1 MSNWKL
7 FKGGVALA
15 ALAAASAVPAYA
27 QVTTSEI
34 RGVITTEAGSPIS
47 GASVIV
53 THEPTGTT
61 SAVTTNSAGVYLA
74 RNLRVGG
81 PYTVVVSGADIRTVE
96 VTDVYVGL
104 NETYD
109 LSLPVSS
116 ERTLEAVVVTAPAL
130 AAGFMETGISSTF
143 GLEEL
148 GRVVSID
155 RDIADAAQLDP
166 FASINVQSGGGK
178 ELSIAGANNRFN
190 SLTIDGIALNDR
202 FGLNSNGYP
211 TQRSPIPYDAIESLT
226 VQTAPYDTQFNG
238 FTGGTINAVTQ
249 SGTNEFHGS
258 LSYYTTDDSMAG
270 DRVGDTT
277 VSREFDEESYA
288 ITLGGPIIE
297 DKLFFF
303 VAYDHFEE
311 SAAFRTGPTGT
322 NAVNII
328 DILPSEVAE
337 ITQIASDVYGLDTGS
352 FSGIDPVEDEK
363 FLANIDWNINENH
376 RARLTYMRTE
386 GSSIAE
392 QNGNNFVQGA
402 DVAYPS
408 SWYNRSET
416 VEAFIGH
423 VYSDWT
429 DNFSTELKIAS
440 TTQATGQDS
449 LLGAETPQISIG
461 GLGTDGQQVIAF
473 GPDRYRHGNELDQE
487 FMQYKALG
495 TYLWGNHSFQF
506 GFEREEVDADNLFA
520 QNSEGTYAFATIDD
534 FRNNIPSGLTYNNA
548 VTNDEN
554 DLRAIWGYNQNSV
567 YFQDTWDVLP
577 TLTLMGGLRYD
588 WYESEG
594 TIRENQNF
602 IDRYGYTNTTDLE
615 GLDVIMPRFSFN
627 WDAMENLTVR
637 GGIGRFS
644 GGAPAVWVSNSYSND
659 GVIAD
664 NVDYYSGDGGVNIYL
679 PTSPDATTGQYIPPA
694 VLAELAAGNPDG
706 QVNALHPDFEIPSTW
721 KANIGFAYNVDL
733 GPSEDWTFSFDVLY
747 NDYEN
752 APYWFSPGCTPDGT
766 APDGRNT
773 YECIDQYDI
782 VVGSTDQG
790 ESLLYAVSVDK
801 SFENGFDL
809 FASYTHQDVEDVG
822 MGTSS
827 TATSNF
833 SDSARY
839 DYITPTAGTSNFQV
853 EHLFKL
859 RLNWEHEFVENFPTT
874 VSMFATRRSGQP
886 YSYTFYENNNCV
898 FQGGGRCTIE
908 SAVDDAGHLLYVPSG
923 PNDPLFSSDSFGG
936 DAAAQ
941 QEFFDYINNSEL
953 SQYAG
958 GIAERNGDNSRW
970 STIVD
975 LRLEQEFPGV
985 LDAHRTF
992 FFLDIENL
1000 GNLINDDWGRI
1011 ERTRYEYERSV
1022 VSAEI
1027 VNGQYVYDDLRTP
1040 SQIENSEILNQSLW
1054 QVQLGA
1060 RYEF

>member
-130 AAGFMETGISSTF
+130 AAGFMDTGISSTF

-429 DNFSTELKIAS
+429 DNFSTEFKIAS

-859 RLNWEHEFVENFPTT
+859 RMSWEHEFVENFPTT

-898 FQGGGRCTIE
+898 FQGGGRCSIE

-923 PNDPLFSSDSFGG
+923 PSDPLFSSDSFGG

-953 SQYAG
+953 AQYAG

-1022 VSAEI
+1022 VTAEI
-1027 VNGQYVYDDLRTP
+1027 VNGQYVYSDLRSP